1 MKTPFHLMLIP
12 TLRCPARCAYC
23 WSSEHQGPMMDL
35 ETVRAA
41 TAWITAL
48 NDSPVTV
55 TFHGGEPLL
64 AGAEFYEGALPL
76 IEEGLAP
83 RTVAF
88 AMQSNL
94 WLLDDRLAT
103 VLAAHGVP
111 IGTSLDGPRAL
122 NDSQRGEGYFERTR
136 AGMEVAARHGV
147 PVSVICTFTAQSAPR
162 RDEIVRFFMENGYV
176 MKLHPALPS
185 LRDGRPDPWA
195 LPPEEYGE
203 LLVYLLDRY
212 LESPGR
218 LRVMNIDDLVKA
230 VFVRRGT
237 VCTFA
242 DCLGSTY
249 AVGPDG
255 GIYPCYRFVG
265 MDGWRMG
272 SVYDCPSRAD
282 LEATPAW
289 QRLAAFG
296 EYVDE
301 HCGDC
306 RHLRYCRGGCPYN
319 AIAPTGGE
327 VAGVDPHCAAY
338 RRIYD
343 EITDR
348 LNAEMFGGGGAE
360 ALFSGRPRG
369 AARPGIM
376 SLVQRMVSR

>member
-23 WSSEHQGPMMDL
+23 WSSEHSGPMMDL

-41 TAWITAL
+41 TDWIASL
-48 NDSPVTV
+48 NDNPVTV
-55 TFHGGEPLL
+55 TFHGGEPLM
-64 AGAEFYEGALPL
+64 AGPDFYEAALPM

-94 WLLDDRLAT
+94 WLLDDRTAA
-103 VLAAHGVP
+103 VLAAHNIPV
-111 IGTSLDGPRAL
+111 GTSLDGPQEL
-122 NDSQRGEGYFERTR
+122 NDSQRGAGYFERTR

-147 PVSVICTFTAQSAPR
+147 RVSVICTFTSGSVR
-162 RDEIVRFFMENGYV
+162 ERDAIVRFFIENGYV

-185 LRDGRPDPWA
+185 LRDGRPDAYA
-195 LPPEEYGE
+195 LAPEEYGE
-203 LLVYLLDRY
+203 LLVYLLDQY
-212 LESPGR
+212 LDHLGR

-265 MDGWRMG
+265 MDEWRMG
-272 SVYDCPSRAD
+272 DVRDAPTQD
-282 LEATPAW
+282 ELEATPAW
-289 QRLAAFG
+289 SRLAAFRD
-296 EYVDE
+296 YVDE
-301 HCGDC
+301 HCKEC
-306 RHLRYCRGGCPYN
+306 RHVRYCRGGCPYN

-327 VAGVDPHCAAY
+327 ITGVDPHCAAY
-338 RRIYD
+338 KRIYD
-343 EITDR
+343 EISDR
-348 LNAEMFGGGGAE
+348 LNAEMFGEGGME
-360 ALFSGRPRG
+360 ALFTGRRG
-369 AARPGIM
+369 PKTGIM
-376 SLVQRMVSR
+376 TLMQQMISR

>member
-1 MKTPFHLMLIP
+1 MKTPFHVMLIP

-23 WSSEHQGPMMDL
+23 WSSDHTGPMMDL

-41 TAWITAL
+41 TSWIASL
-48 NDSPVTV
+48 NDDPVTI

-64 AGAEFYEGALPL
+64 AGSEFYEAALPM

-94 WLLDDRLAT
+94 WLLDDRLAA
-103 VLAAHGVP
+103 VLAIHNVP
-111 IGTSLDGPRAL
+111 IGTSIDGPPAL
-122 NDSQRGEGYFERTR
+122 NDAQRGTGYFERTR
-136 AGMEVAARHGV
+136 RGMEVAARHGV
-147 PVSVICTFTAQSAPR
+147 RVSVICTFTAKSVKE
-162 RDEIVRFFMENGYV
+162 RDAIVRFFLENGYV

-185 LRDGRPDPWA
+185 LRDGRPDAYA

-203 LLVYLLDRY
+203 LLVYLLDQY
-212 LESPGR
+212 LSHLGR
-218 LRVMNIDDLVKA
+218 LRVMNIDDLVKS

-242 DCLGSTY
+242 DCLGTTY

-265 MDGWRMG
+265 MDEWRMG
-272 SVYDCPSRAD
+272 DVRDAPTRAE

-289 QRLAAFG
+289 QRLAAFR

-301 HCGDC
+301 HCAGC
-306 RHLRYCRGGCPYN
+306 RHIRYCRGGCPYN
-319 AIAPTGGE
+319 ALAPTGGAI
-327 VAGVDPHCAAY
+327 AGVDPHCAAY
-338 RRIYD
+338 KRIYD
-343 EITDR
+343 EIADR
-348 LNAEMFGGGGAE
+348 LNAEMFGEGGME
-360 ALFSGRPRG
+360 AMLAGQRRG
-369 AARPGIM
+369 GRPGIM
-376 SLVQRMVSR
+376 ALMQRMVSR